1 MENTIANQLPTDIAF
16 EKQLGQLATWVR
28 VMRQAGLPI
37 EEALQMPIDDPEMRK
52 RLVRFWNSG
61 GYESTMTQTT
71 MTQKLA
77 RAIGI
82 PVFGIEE
89 AVQHFGVKP
98 TRAQLSALAEIPFTE
113 AELRECKDTHVL
125 VAVFP
130 MSIIEIRG
138 KVPANQRLFC
148 DQDWYNKESFAK
160 DRGEAAWHLVRKT
173 PVTNSTSKTWDEQQA
188 LLAKDG
194 ETPTARVMVYT
205 IIGHFLATGERLF
218 ENPYVRCLGVDS
230 DGRRVYVG
238 DFVSSGLSVSGGW
251 GACRFSSIGLAS
263 ARKLS

>member
-1 MENTIANQLPTDIAF
+1 MVNSTANQLPTDVTF

-61 GYESTMTQTT
+61 GYEPTT
-71 MTQKLA
+71 TQKLA

-113 AELRECKDTHVL
+113 AELRECKDTHIL

-130 MSIIEIRG
+130 MSILEIRG
-138 KVPANQRLFC
+138 KDERKLFYSHE
-148 DQDWYNKESFAK
+148 DAWYNKQAFAK

-173 PVTNSTSKTWDEQQA
+173 PVANSTSKIWDEQQA
-188 LLAKDG
+188 LLAKNE

-218 ENPYVRCLGVDS
+218 ENIYVRCSDVDSIGYRVVVGYFGSDGLGVGNCRWDGYRSS
-230 DGRRVYVG
+230 D
-238 DFVSSGLSVSGGW
+238 
-251 GACRFSSIGLAS
+251 IGVAS
-263 ARKLS
+263 ARKFE

>member
-98 TRAQLSALAEIPFTE
+98 TRAQLSALADIPFTS
-113 AELRECKDTHVL
+113 
-125 VAVFP
+125 P
-130 MSIIEIRG
+130 
-138 KVPANQRLFC
+138 
-148 DQDWYNKESFAK
+148 
-160 DRGEAAWHLVRKT
+160 
-173 PVTNSTSKTWDEQQA
+173 
-188 LLAKDG
+188 
-194 ETPTARVMVYT
+194 
-205 IIGHFLATGERLF
+205 
-218 ENPYVRCLGVDS
+218 
-230 DGRRVYVG
+230 
-238 DFVSSGLSVSGGW
+238 
-251 GACRFSSIGLAS
+251 
-263 ARKLS
+263 

>member
-1 MENTIANQLPTDIAF
+1 
-16 EKQLGQLATWVR
+16 
-28 VMRQAGLPI
+28 
-37 EEALQMPIDDPEMRK
+37 
-52 RLVRFWNSG
+52 
-61 GYESTMTQTT
+61 
-71 MTQKLA
+71 
-77 RAIGI
+77 
-82 PVFGIEE
+82 
-89 AVQHFGVKP
+89 
-98 TRAQLSALAEIPFTE
+98 
-113 AELRECKDTHVL
+113 
-125 VAVFP
+125 

-188 LLAKDG
+188 LLAKDE

-218 ENPYVRCLGVDS
+218 ENIYVRCSDVDS
-230 DGRRVYVG
+230 RGNRVYVG
-238 DFVSSGLSVSGGW
+238 GFDSDGLRVVSFWDGY
-251 GACRFSSIGLAS
+251 RDSSIGLAS

>member
-1 MENTIANQLPTDIAF
+1 MVNSTANQLPTDVMF

-37 EEALQMPIDDPEMRK
+37 EKALQMPIDDPEMRE
-52 RLVRFWNSG
+52 RLVRFWNSD
-61 GYESTMTQTT
+61 GYEPTT
-71 MTQKLA
+71 TQKLA
-77 RAIGI
+77 RTALPFFAI

-98 TRAQLSALAEIPFTE
+98 TRAQLLALAEIPFTE
-113 AELRECKDTHVL
+113 AELRECKDTHIL

-138 KVPANQRLFC
+138 KVSGGQRLFYN
-148 DQDWYNKESFAK
+148 QDWYSKVSFAK

-173 PVTNSTSKTWDEQQA
+173 PVANSTLKNWDEQQA
-188 LLAKDG
+188 LLAKNE

-218 ENPYVRCLGVDS
+218 EDIYVRCSDVDS
-230 DGRRVYVG
+230 HGDRVYVG
-238 DFVSSGLSVSGGW
+238 YFDSLGLLVNRFCSSEHC
-251 GACRFSSIGLAS
+251 AFIGVAS
-263 ARKLS
+263 ARKFE